1 MIGKRYFITP
11 YLYYP
16 TMSKD
21 QLVDCDLQ
29 QAERTA
35 LNRKIFETKLVRN
48 KGTKF

>member
-1 MIGKRYFITP
+1 MRDGYCYRESEHDTSEI
-11 YLYYP
+11 
-16 TMSKD
+16 D